1 MEQESVLVAFMILLA
16 GFISIELGI
25 STAIFEIL
33 AGVIAFNV
41 FGLTSTYWIDFLADF
56 GLLGIMFFAGLET
69 DPLLLRKN
77 IKTSLTTGI
86 VAYFLP
92 LIAIVLTSYFMF
104 HYHLETAFLIG
115 ISLSTTSV
123 ALVYAVIKE
132 KSLIG
137 GESGQ
142 VILGSAMMI
151 DVFSMLSLTFF
162 LGGYGIYTILYAS
175 LLIGLLYFAPKIGKT
190 LFQRYKGHIAEIE
203 IKFILLLLLILPFFS
218 EHVGISEAVFAFVLG
233 VIFSELMG
241 EDRIVEDKLRGIV
254 FGFLAPVFFFK
265 DGLLIDL
272 SSMTLETF
280 YFIIVLGSL
289 AYITKYASTYF
300 TFNNLLKGD
309 SRDAHV
315 SGLIFNFRL
324 TFGIVTALFG
334 YTNHYITGSVYSAL
348 LSIILISSLIS
359 SLLLRVAPSEEFA

>member
-33 AGVIAFNV
+33 AGVVAFNV
-41 FGLTSTYWIDFLADF
+41 LGITSNYWIDFLADF

-69 DPLLLRKN
+69 DPILLRKK
-77 IKTSLTTGI
+77 IKTSLTAGVIAYFAPLATI
-86 VAYFLP
+86 VA
-92 LIAIVLTSYFMF
+92 TSYLLF

-115 ISLSTTSV
+115 IALSTTSV
-123 ALVYAVIKE
+123 ALVYAIIKE
-132 KSLIG
+132 SNLLK

-162 LGGYGIYTILYAS
+162 LGGYGIYTLIYAS
-175 LLIGLLYFAPKIGKT
+175 FLVGLLYFAPKIGKT
-190 LFQRYKGHIAEIE
+190 LFKRYKGHMAEIE
-203 IKFILLLLLILPFFS
+203 IKFILLLLLTLPFLS
-218 EHVGISEAVFAFVLG
+218 EQVGISEAVFAFILG
-233 VIFSELMG
+233 VIFSEIMG
-241 EDRIVEDKLRGIV
+241 EERVVEDKLRGIV

-272 SSMTLETF
+272 SSMTLETV
-280 YFIIVLGSL
+280 YFIIILGIL
-289 AYITKYASTYF
+289 AYLIKYASTYF
-300 TFNNLLKGD
+300 TFKNLLKGKH
-309 SRDAHV
+309 RDAHT

-359 SLLLRVAPSEEFA
+359 SIFLRVAPSEEIE